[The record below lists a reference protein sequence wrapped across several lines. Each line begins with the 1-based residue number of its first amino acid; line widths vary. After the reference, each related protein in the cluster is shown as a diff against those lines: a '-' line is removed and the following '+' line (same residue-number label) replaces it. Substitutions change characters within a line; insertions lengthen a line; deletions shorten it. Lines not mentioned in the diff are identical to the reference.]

1 VAARRLRLE
10 GLDIAV
16 RGDPFRPRPGLGV
29 KKMKEMTRNITTAA
43 ALLVV
48 LAASGCSD
56 KINYL
61 RARSSLNSGVKA
73 FEAADFPRAVEHFGR
88 AIELDPALM
97 DARTYRACA
106 YMMQYVPAGE
116 SEDNERIAEQAIAG
130 FQEVLARDPG
140 NKLAQEYV
148 ASLYYNMKE
157 FDKAKKA
164 YSELLALNPDHKI
177 AHYTIGVIDW
187 AQTYEPRLEV
197 RADLGMKPDDPG
209 PIKDKK
215 AREELAAKNLPLVE
229 EGLQHLQKAVAIDPQ
244 YDDAM
249 VYINLLY
256 REQADI
262 SETKEE
268 FEKLNAMA
276 EDWVQKALDSKKL
289 KAEASTKQAF

>member
-1 VAARRLRLE
+1 
-10 GLDIAV
+10 
-16 RGDPFRPRPGLGV
+16 
-29 KKMKEMTRNITTAA
+29 MKQMTRNFVAA
-43 ALLVV
+43 GALLVIV
-48 LAASGCSD
+48 IASGCTD

-61 RARSSLNSGVKA
+61 KARSSLNSGVKS
-73 FEAADFPRAVEHFGR
+73 FEAADFPRAVDHFSR

-106 YMMQYVPAGE
+106 YMMQYVPGGE
-116 SEDNERIAEQAIAG
+116 SEDNERVAEQAIAG
-130 FQEVLARDPG
+130 FQEVLSQDPG
-140 NKLAQEYV
+140 NALAQEYI

-157 FDKAKKA
+157 FDKAKEA
-164 YSELLALNPDHKI
+164 YTQLLATNPDHKI

-197 RADLGMKPDDPG
+197 RAGLGMRPDDPG

-256 REQADI
+256 REQADV

-289 KAEASTKQAF
+289 KADAGTKEAF